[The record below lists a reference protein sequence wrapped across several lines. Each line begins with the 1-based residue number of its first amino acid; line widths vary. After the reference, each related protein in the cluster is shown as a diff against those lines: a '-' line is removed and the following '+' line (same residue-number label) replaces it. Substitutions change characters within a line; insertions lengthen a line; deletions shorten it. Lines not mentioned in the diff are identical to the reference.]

1 MFRISR
7 DPQLWEDSLRK
18 FIIERRKEHVEE
30 RSLVANIGALC
41 DGGEQLSTQAEKK
54 NGEKDLHRI
63 WDMCLDACDGTTN
76 NTITFF
82 KQVYFVGCVRAGI
95 TRLEK
100 NLVGVFDLR

>member
-1 MFRISR
+1 
-7 DPQLWEDSLRK
+7 
-18 FIIERRKEHVEE
+18 
-30 RSLVANIGALC
+30 LC
-41 DGGEQLSTQAEKK
+41 DGGEQLPTQAEKQ

-76 NTITFF
+76 NTMEQSDSKLSESDIASKRKSWELEQNAITFF